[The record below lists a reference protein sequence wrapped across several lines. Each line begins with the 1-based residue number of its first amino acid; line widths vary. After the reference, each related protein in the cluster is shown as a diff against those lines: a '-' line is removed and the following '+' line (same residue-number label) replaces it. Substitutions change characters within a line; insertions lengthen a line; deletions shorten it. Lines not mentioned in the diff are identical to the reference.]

1 MNAHIKPPRREPKP
15 APEKKLILDAGRAA
29 NLAFSLG
36 ACRTAE
42 EADRIAEDMELSAMH
57 FASLAVQQTNG
68 STQMQDLE
76 LAGDRAQRSRLYRD
90 RARELR
96 S

>member
-1 MNAHIKPPRREPKP
+1 MNAHVRPPYRPP
-15 APEKKLILDAGRAA
+15 APIPELKLILDAGRAA

-42 EADRIAEDMELSAMH
+42 EADRHADNMEVFARQRGAAATQLSN
-57 FASLAVQQTNG
+57 AVDQLQ
-68 STQMQDLE
+68 SLE
-76 LAGDRAQRSRLYRD
+76 LAGDYARRARLYRD
-90 RARELR
+90 RAKELR